1 MKEPKFKMGDILK
14 HKSSQRHLSHRL
26 LVIGT
31 GHLND
36 GDGDSVI
43 YSVSFEKQF
52 TSVGESSHVRTILNE
67 YELELFDAV
76 APERNDTT
84 ATVK

>member
-1 MKEPKFKMGDILK
+1 MKEPKFKMGNILK

-67 YELELFDAV
+67 YEVELFDDATL
-76 APERNDTT
+76 ERSSTT
-84 ATVK
+84 ATIK